1 MMCSR
6 RWAAFAA
13 VLVCS
18 LAACSPDDDSGYIPH
33 PDARDDAGDTGGDT
47 PTDPGIEVIP
57 CSELFDTD
65 GDGIA
70 DAYESTADSDGDT
83 TPNNLDDDSDGD
95 GISDYD
101 ESGTGGDFC
110 RTPQQ
115 SDTDT
120 VPDFLDQDSDND
132 GLTDREERERWSTDP
147 RVADSDGDTVTDLGE
162 VAYGS
167 DPSDSTSTVDPDDF
181 FVILPYEEPEQV
193 RPLTF
198 GTNLQ
203 VADVYFLMDSTGSM
217 GGTIENVV
225 SSLASTIVPGLR
237 AAIPDVQM
245 GVGAFNDFPTMPYG
259 DGMDQPYWHDQDITG
274 DDAAVQSALSRVS
287 TRSRGSGY
295 DWSESYVVA
304 MHITAS
310 GRGTYEGGAS
320 IPDKTCPA
328 LPDETSPRRGYP
340 CFRPGAL
347 PIVVL
352 VGDAPWHNFP
362 NNPTN
367 TGEADYS
374 FPTPYYA
381 DALSEL
387 LGIGARVVG
396 VCARC
401 SGGGGDFAYQYQQT
415 VATDTGTVDASG
427 TPLVAISAD
436 GTVSTSIVDMIG
448 TLASFTPQDVSTTT
462 EDDPDDLFGFDARQF
477 ITRITPVSCMP
488 DSGCPSGFDDTTFFG
503 VQPGTQVT
511 FNVTFY
517 NGVFPPRDTAAVF
530 KAVIVVLGNGV
541 ARLDERTVIIIVPP
555 TGDWVWIG

>member
-1 MMCSR
+1 MGFGR
-6 RWAAFAA
+6 RIAGI
-13 VLVCS
+13 VCAGVFV
-18 LAACSPDDDSGYIPH
+18 LAACSPDDDSGYFPV
-33 PDARDDAGDTGGDT
+33 PDGRDYVGDTGGDT
-47 PTDPGIEVIP
+47 PTDTGPEVIP
-57 CSELFDTD
+57 CSELNDSD
-65 GDGIA
+65 GDTIA
-70 DAYESTADSDGDT
+70 DAYESTSDSDGDT
-83 TPNNLDDDSDGD
+83 TPNHLDDDSDGD
-95 GISDYD
+95 GLPDRD
-101 ESGTGGDFC
+101 EAGTGGDFC
-110 RTPQQ
+110 RFPA
-115 SDTDT
+115 DTDT
-120 VPDFLDQDSDND
+120 DAVPDFLDRDADND
-132 GLTDREERERWSTDP
+132 GLTDADELGLGTNP
-147 RVADSDGDTVTDLGE
+147 RAADTDGDGVTDLGE

-167 DPSDSTSTVDPDDF
+167 SPTDPGSTVDPDDF

-225 SSLASTIVPGLR
+225 SSLAATIVPGLR
-237 AAIPDVQM
+237 SAIPDVQM

-259 DGMDQPYWHDQDITG
+259 EGMDQPYWHDQDITP
-274 DDAAVQSALSRVS
+274 DDAAVQAALGRVS
-287 TRSRGSGY
+287 TRPRGSGY
-295 DWSESYVVA
+295 DWSESYVPGLYF
-304 MHITAS
+304 TAS
-310 GRGTYEGGAS
+310 GRGTTAGGAS

-328 LPDETSPRRGYP
+328 IPDEPSPRRGYP

-362 NNPTN
+362 GNVAN
-367 TGEADYS
+367 TGESDYT
-374 FPTPYYA
+374 FWPYMYA
-381 DALSEL
+381 DALAEL

-401 SGGGGDFAYQYQQT
+401 SGGAGDFAWEYQAT
-415 VATDTGTVDASG
+415 VARDTGTVDASG
-427 TPLVAISAD
+427 NPLVAISAD
-436 GTVSTSIVDMIG
+436 GTVSTSIVDMIQ

-462 EDDPDDLFGFDARQF
+462 EDDDTDLFGFDARQF
-477 ITRITPVSCMP
+477 ITRITPMSCMP
-488 DSGCPSGFDDTTFFG
+488 DSGCPRGFDDTTFFG

-517 NGVFPPRDTAAVF
+517 NGVFPPRETASVF